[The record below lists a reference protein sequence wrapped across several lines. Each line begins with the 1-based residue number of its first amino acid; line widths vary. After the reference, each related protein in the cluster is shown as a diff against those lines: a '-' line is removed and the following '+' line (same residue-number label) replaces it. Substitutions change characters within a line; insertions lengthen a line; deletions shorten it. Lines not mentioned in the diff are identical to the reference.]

1 MAKSIGQVAT
11 TQTFQNWL
19 TKTNDLVDILEANI
33 ITAEVGTADTTTG
46 DANLVGT
53 FSATNLTASG
63 LLSADTIAAATGGGN
78 IDFNSQVQVNG
89 PTQTTTVFSN
99 AGGGQTRY
107 TNGSLSWDVGLE
119 NGNPG
124 NFIINTGVAPNKFS
138 LSTAGTLTV
147 PDAVVTGSLTVG
159 SLSIGAGG
167 SGLTTDDVSEGARLY
182 FTEDRA
188 RAVFSGGD
196 GINIATDGTISFDG
210 DGELNTYK
218 GNEFIGTGGYI
229 DTNNYAF
236 IEGRVS
242 GSTPYIRINR
252 KSSGTDVRLVDF
264 AANMNVYSA
273 IYTFGDTYNYV
284 SNGGNKTYH
293 HDVSE
298 NTTTFFTGGTTARIT
313 LNGDSG
319 DAIFFGDVTTN
330 GSASDERLKE
340 NIVPL
345 EKGLAEVEN
354 IQTYTFN
361 YKDRPEDTLPGV
373 IAQEIEQILPEVVYD
388 IEMEDDTYKAV
399 RYQQIVPVLVNA
411 IKELSEKVKEL
422 ETRLENDG

>member
-19 TKTNDLVDILEANI
+19 TKTNDLVDILATNV
-33 ITAEVGTADTTTG
+33 ITADTGSADTTTG
-46 DANLVGT
+46 DANLAGT
-53 FSATNLTASG
+53 FSATNLTAST
-63 LLSADTIAAATGGGN
+63 LLSADTIGPVTGGGN
-78 IDFNSQVQVNG
+78 IAFNGTVQVNG
-89 PTQTTTVFSN
+89 PNQVTTIFSN
-99 AGGGQTRY
+99 AAGGQTRY

-147 PDAVVTGSLTVG
+147 PNAVISQDATVTGTLTVG

-188 RAVFSGGD
+188 RASFSGGD

-210 DGELNTYK
+210 QGELDTYQ
-218 GNEFIGTGGYI
+218 GNEFIVTGSVGSGIRSY
-229 DTNNYAF
+229 
-236 IEGRVS
+236 IEGGQNVGVPYGQLRADWASQTWDVLTWFPS
-242 GSTPYIRINR
+242 GISVTGYGYFTDDIRTNGGDIVVKTGSTI
-252 KSSGTDVRLVDF
+252 KAFMDQDG
-264 AANMNVYSA
+264 
-273 IYTFGDTYNYV
+273 
-284 SNGGNKTYH
+284 NGYF
-293 HDVSE
+293 V
-298 NTTTFFTGGTTARIT
+298 
-313 LNGDSG
+313 
-319 DAIFFGDVTTN
+319 GDVTSN
-330 GSASDERLKE
+330 GNASDRRLKE
-340 NIVPL
+340 NITPYA
-345 EKGLAEVEN
+345 KGLAEVEN
-354 IQTYTFN
+354 INTFTFN

-373 IAQEIEQILPEVVYD
+373 IAQEIEEILPEVVYD

-411 IKELSEKVKEL
+411 IKELSEKVKDL
-422 ETRLENDG
+422 ENRLENNG

>member
-1 MAKSIGQVAT
+1 MAKSIGNVAT

-19 TKTNDLVDILEANI
+19 TKTNDLVDILATNV
-33 ITAEVGTADTTTG
+33 ITADTGSADTTTG
-46 DANLVGT
+46 DATLVGT
-53 FSATNLTASG
+53 FSATNLTAST
-63 LLSADTIAAATGGGN
+63 LLSADTIGPGTGGGT
-78 IDFNSQVQVNG
+78 IAFNGQVQVNG
-89 PTQTTTVFSN
+89 PSQTTTIFSN

-124 NFIINTGVAPNKFS
+124 NFIINTGVAPNKFE

-188 RAVFSGGD
+188 RASFSGGD
-196 GINIATDGTISFDG
+196 GINIASDGTISFDG
-210 DGELNTYK
+210 EGELNTYQ
-218 GNEFIGTGGYI
+218 GNEFIVTGSVGSGIKSYMKGGQNVGVPYGQLSA
-229 DTNNYAF
+229 TW
-236 IEGRVS
+236 S
-242 GSTPYIRINR
+242 GSTYDVLTWLP
-252 KSSGTDVRLVDF
+252 SGIDVNGYGRFEDDVRITDGDLVVR
-264 AANMNVYSA
+264 NSSNA
-273 IYTFGDTYNYV
+273 IVAFIDT
-284 SNGGNKTYH
+284 SGNGY
-293 HDVSE
+293 
-298 NTTTFFTGGTTARIT
+298 FT
-313 LNGDSG
+313 
-319 DAIFFGDVTTN
+319 GDVTSA
-330 GSASDERLKE
+330 GSTSDERLKE

-345 EKGLAEVEN
+345 EKGLAEVEQ
-354 IQTYTFN
+354 IKTYTFN

-399 RYQQIVPVLVNA
+399 RYQQIVPVLIEA
-411 IKELSEKVKEL
+411 IKDLSDKVKDL
-422 ETRLENDG
+422 ENRLENNG